1 MNEERASTR
10 SLKQKW
16 DEQDAARDKQE
27 ERAQQ
32 TFLEAEANQTFAPIE
47 EFLMRLN
54 KALSAAGASMEI
66 DTIWQHL
73 GERRLRRV
81 AKVISSNS
89 LQRLP
94 LDFTIH
100 GVSIFYHGK
109 VYRFASG
116 IEALIRVI
124 TADVE
129 RFLAPDREA
138 ADS

>member
-10 SLKQKW
+10 TLKQKW
-16 DEQDAARDKQE
+16 DEEDAARDKQE

-32 TFLEAEANQTFAPIE
+32 TFLEEEANQTFAPIE
-47 EFLMRLN
+47 DFLMRLS
-54 KALSAAGASMEI
+54 KVLSAAGASMEI
-66 DTIWQHL
+66 DTICQHL

-89 LQRLP
+89 LRRLP

-100 GVSIFYHGK
+100 GVSIFYHDK

-129 RFLAPDREA
+129 RFLAPDRKA

>member
-10 SLKQKW
+10 TLKQKW
-16 DEQDAARDKQE
+16 DEEDAARDKQE

-32 TFLEAEANQTFAPIE
+32 TFLEEEANQTFAPIE
-47 EFLMRLN
+47 DFLMRLS
-54 KALSAAGASMEI
+54 KVLSAAGASMEI
-66 DTIWQHL
+66 DIIWQHL

-81 AKVISSNS
+81 AKVISANS

-94 LDFTIH
+94 LVFTIH
-100 GVSIFYHGK
+100 GVSIFCHDK

-116 IEALIRVI
+116 VEALIRVI

-129 RFLAPDREA
+129 RFLAPDRKA